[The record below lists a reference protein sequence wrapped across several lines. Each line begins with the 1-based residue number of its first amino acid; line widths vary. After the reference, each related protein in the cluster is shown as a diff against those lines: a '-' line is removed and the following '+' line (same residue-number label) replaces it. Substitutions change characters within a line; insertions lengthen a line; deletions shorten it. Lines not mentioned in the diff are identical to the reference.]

1 MTRTASRGHSRAL
14 LVSAVAAVLVGGM
27 VVPAAFRSSDGSMA
41 MPSSEEPPL
50 ARSAPDIRPVV
61 PARRAASAVQPEA
74 PTSAR
79 LPSGTTV
86 PIAAVSTGADG
97 SLAVPQDIWRAG
109 WWRGGSRIGDPFGST
124 LVAAHI
130 DSTSQGLGPYAE
142 LLGLGPGERIRLASA
157 ALEQTF
163 EVASLRLIPQGSLG
177 HEDWLFS
184 ASGQRR
190 LTLVTCAPPYD
201 AARGGYQRLA
211 VVTALPVTTPTT
223 RQGR

>member
-1 MTRTASRGHSRAL
+1 
-14 LVSAVAAVLVGGM
+14 
-27 VVPAAFRSSDGSMA
+27 
-41 MPSSEEPPL
+41 
-50 ARSAPDIRPVV
+50 V
-61 PARRAASAVQPEA
+61 PARRAASAVRPEA

-86 PIAAVSTGADG
+86 PIAAVSTRADG

-109 WWRGGSRIGDPFGST
+109 WWHGGSRIGDPFGST
-124 LVAAHI
+124 LIAAHI

-142 LLGLGPGERIRLASA
+142 LLGLRPGEKIRLASA
-157 ALEQTF
+157 TLEQTF
-163 EVASLRLIPQGSLG
+163 QVASLRLLPQGSLRQ
-177 HEDWLFS
+177 EDWMFS
-184 ASGQRR
+184 ASGRRR

-211 VVTALPVTTPTT
+211 VVTALPVTTPRA